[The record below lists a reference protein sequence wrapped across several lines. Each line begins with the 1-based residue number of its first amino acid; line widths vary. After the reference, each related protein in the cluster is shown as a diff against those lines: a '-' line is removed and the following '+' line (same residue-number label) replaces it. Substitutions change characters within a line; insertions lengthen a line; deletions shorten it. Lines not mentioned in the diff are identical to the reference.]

1 MIESNQE
8 GYQTLGWIINQSE
21 QGLFLV
27 IADEMMQEE
36 IVRIYRQ
43 GMVQIYDYK
52 QHPSDYLFRDLQMW
66 VNSLPETQV
75 FIIANFHLAIQDK
88 ESLNRLNFS
97 RDMLESLG
105 KNFIFLTTPYGDEQ
119 LSVGAYDFYSFIK
132 LKIAFYNDYE
142 TKVEKKIESISA
154 VNESKEKEKWEGETL
169 KPELEEA
176 HILIKQAKDEKDN
189 THYEESEK
197 LLLKAMEIS
206 RKLLGTKHLEIAEI
220 DYQLAQVYE
229 IQCRYKEAEEFYK
242 KSLQTTEEVL
252 GEEHPNTAR
261 SYNSLAVIYDRQG
274 KYKEAKEI
282 YEKSLKISEKV
293 LGTEHFDTAV
303 SYNNLSVLYGKQGKY
318 KKAEEFCKK
327 SLRIYQKVLG
337 EEHVNT
343 AMSYNNLAKIYQL
356 QGKYEVA
363 EEIGR
368 AHV

>member
-43 GMVQIYDYK
+43 GIVQIYDYK

-66 VNSLPETQV
+66 VSTLPETQV

-142 TKVEKKIESISA
+142 MKVEKKIESISA

-197 LLLKAMEIS
+197 LLLKALEIS
-206 RKLLGTKHLEIAEI
+206 EKLLGAEHLEIAEI
-220 DYQLAQVYE
+220 DYQLAEMYQR
-229 IQCRYKEAEEFYK
+229 QYKYK
-242 KSLQTTEEVL
+242 VSPDTGRKIGPSKYRIKSNSPC
-252 GEEHPNTAR
+252 HPHDN
-261 SYNSLAVIYDRQG
+261 QG
-274 KYKEAKEI
+274 K
-282 YEKSLKISEKV
+282 
-293 LGTEHFDTAV
+293 
-303 SYNNLSVLYGKQGKY
+303 
-318 KKAEEFCKK
+318 
-327 SLRIYQKVLG
+327 
-337 EEHVNT
+337 
-343 AMSYNNLAKIYQL
+343 
-356 QGKYEVA
+356 
-363 EEIGR
+363 
-368 AHV
+368 